1 MFHSPVHLTRTI
13 SGTLEYPCVRIM
25 GGCVQQPVHRMS
37 AKHIRNAFILLLA
50 CLFLTGIVSAAGI
63 QAVSGDIIPLSGY
76 SPTSIQVYLF
86 LTGPNLPVNGVAL
99 NDITQRADEGHFT
112 KVQVM
117 GDDSWS
123 YKWNT
128 GNLNGRLDDGTYT
141 VWVVNGPNDR
151 SNLQNAEYGTISVT
165 LGSPTLSAGTSGG
178 VSAASS
184 SPSCSLVITSDPAEC
199 SVVVNGEY
207 KGKTPLTVGNLY
219 AGTYTI
225 NVTKFGYMPY
235 STTVRLADGA
245 EATITAFLP
254 PERGTLDVNT
264 TPSGAQVSLDG
275 AVAGI
280 SPVTLINVLPGDHN
294 LTISK
299 DGYVPVQQQVTIAA
313 GITSVANVALS
324 PVSPLSALP
333 IKTPGMTVATI
344 AGLCAAAGAVMV
356 FRSRKD

>member
-1 MFHSPVHLTRTI
+1 
-13 SGTLEYPCVRIM
+13 
-25 GGCVQQPVHRMS
+25 MS
-37 AKHIRNAFILLLA
+37 ATQQIRNACIVVLA
-50 CLFLTGIVSAAGI
+50 CLFLIGIVSASGI
-63 QAVSGDIIPLSGY
+63 RAASGDTIPLSGY
-76 SPTSIQVYLF
+76 SPTSNQVYLF

-112 KVQVM
+112 VVQVM

-128 GNLNGRLDDGTYT
+128 GNLHGRLDDGTYT
-141 VWVVNGPNDR
+141 VWVVNGPSDR
-151 SNLQNAEYGTISVT
+151 SKLQNAEYGTISVT
-165 LGSPTLSAGTSGG
+165 LGSPTISASTSGG
-178 VSAASS
+178 VSASS
-184 SPSCSLVITSDPAEC
+184 SPTCSLVITSDPAEC
-199 SVVVNGEY
+199 SVVVNGDY

-219 AGTYTI
+219 AGAYTI

-235 STTVRLADGA
+235 STTVELADGA

-264 TPSGAQVSLDG
+264 TPSGAQVLLDG

-280 SPVTLINVLPGDHN
+280 SPVTLINVLPGNHN
-294 LTISK
+294 LTITK

-313 GITSVANVALS
+313 GITSVASVTLS

-333 IKTPGMTVATI
+333 MKTPGMTVATL
-344 AGLCAAAGAVMV
+344 AGLCMAAGAVMV